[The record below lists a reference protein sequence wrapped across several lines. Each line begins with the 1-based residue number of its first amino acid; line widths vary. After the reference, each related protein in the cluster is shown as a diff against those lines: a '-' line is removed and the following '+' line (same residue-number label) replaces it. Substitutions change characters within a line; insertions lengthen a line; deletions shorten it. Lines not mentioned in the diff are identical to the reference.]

1 MVTPEYLATLRIPL
15 LRGRNLSES
24 DAPKAPLVC
33 LIDAKFAQRFF
44 PNQDPIGQEI
54 EMYGGAARIVGIVG
68 TIRGSTL
75 EDGSRPVAYYSM
87 AQIPLFANVGVVVR
101 SRVSAGAAV
110 YAKSCQSCHGAQ
122 GAGKP
127 QDQLTGGIGT
137 LATAK
142 PVKTPVSYWP
152 VATTLFDYIRRAMPI
167 ASPQS
172 LTNDE
177 VYAVTAYILSID
189 GIVPQDAV
197 LDAKSLP
204 RVKMPNK
211 DGFVSWW
218 PKAPR

>member
-1 MVTPEYLATLRIPL
+1 MFTPKLAFLFPSLALLLLPAVCGAQSPNLGRPLTPEQIQKIDITV
-15 LRGRNLSES
+15 
-24 DAPKAPLVC
+24 APDGKGLP
-33 LIDAKFAQRFF
+33 
-44 PNQDPIGQEI
+44 P
-54 EMYGGAARIVGIVG
+54 
-68 TIRGSTL
+68 GS
-75 EDGSRPVAYYSM
+75 GS
-87 AQIPLFANVGVVVR
+87 
-101 SRVSAGAAV
+101 VSAGAAV

-127 QDQLTGGIGT
+127 QDQLTGGVGT
-137 LATAK
+137 LASAK

-152 VATTLFDYIRRAMPI
+152 VATTLFDYIRRAMPM
-167 ASPQS
+167 AAPQS

-189 GIVPQDAV
+189 GIVPADAV

-218 PKAPR
+218 PKPPR